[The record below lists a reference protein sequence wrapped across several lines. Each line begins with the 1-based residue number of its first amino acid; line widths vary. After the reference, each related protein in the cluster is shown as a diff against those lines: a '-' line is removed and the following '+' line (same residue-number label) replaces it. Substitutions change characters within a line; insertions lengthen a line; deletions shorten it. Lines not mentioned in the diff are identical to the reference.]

1 MEPRNTHLYEL
12 PLLNDIVHLLNS
24 LWLKWPQAS
33 ISALFL
39 LHCLLWALTLDCIL
53 ELYAP
58 KLCCMIRCCQNDKE
72 LLEWPDSLLQKCRY
86 LYSSLPYWNMW
97 ILCILGIQW
106 IRCTFRRNYF
116 TDRATARLCT
126 VWYKYSFIYCKKT
139 ISSGLNPSTENRS
152 CH

>member
-12 PLLNDIVHLLNS
+12 PLQHYIVHLLNS

-58 KLCCMIRCCQNDKE
+58 RLCCMIRCCQNDKE
-72 LLEWPDSLLQKCRY
+72 LLEWYRYTTVKMQVFVQLIAILEYVNVVHTVNTVNMLYFQKELLHWQSNSY
-86 LYSSLPYWNMW
+86 AM
-97 ILCILGIQW
+97 
-106 IRCTFRRNYF
+106 
-116 TDRATARLCT
+116 
-126 VWYKYSFIYCKKT
+126 YC
-139 ISSGLNPSTENRS
+139 LV
-152 CH
+152 